1 MATAKIAISLD
12 SALVD
17 QLDVLVHER
26 KFASRS
32 QLIQKAVEEKLQRV
46 RKTRL
51 SRELAK
57 IDPKAERHLANE
69 RLAAEADL
77 WPEY

>member
-1 MATAKIAISLD
+1 MGAAKIAISID
-12 SALVD
+12 SALLN
-17 QLDVLVHER
+17 QLDELVQER

-32 QLIQKAVEEKLQRV
+32 QLIQKAVEEKLLRV

-51 SRELAK
+51 ARELAK
-57 IDPKAERHLANE
+57 IDPKAEQRLANE
-69 RLAAEADL
+69 RLVAEADL